1 MGWIKRKRNKMRR
14 AQFRQRVSNPKIG
27 VITESA
33 TIRRKSTSKRLKR
46 GLTQMMAG
54 DQ

>member
-1 MGWIKRKRNKMRR
+1 MKRKRNKMRKAR
-14 AQFRQRVSNPKIG
+14 FHQRVSNPKIG

-33 TIRRKSTSKRLKR
+33 TTRRKSSSKRFKR